1 MSTDTEIAAPTPTPA
16 TSMGNV
22 FAALGNALKIV
33 ALNVPNDALH
43 AAVAQFNAHLS
54 TVQVGGPG
62 EELQPLVPA
71 GAKAMTVT
79 VDGSGVKDML
89 DQWGE
94 SVRQQLEPVATRI
107 GSIEGMLQ
115 GVQDA
120 LNAIYKRLDVLESRA
135 TSTSLTFDAYGSQ
148 LIEIRQSIKGVAD
161 SVDKT
166 DQEVSGLLAWKAAA
180 KSVTANDPAEDK
192 ITDIAPDLAARAAAT
207 TNEAA
212 TTTAAMGDATAH
224 ETDGAPNPTS

>member
-1 MSTDTEIAAPTPTPA
+1 MSTDTETDAPTPTPA
-16 TSMGNV
+16 TPMGNV
-22 FAALGNALKIV
+22 FAALSNALKIV

-148 LIEIRQSIKGVAD
+148 LIEIRQSIKGAVD
-161 SVDKT
+161 SIDKT
-166 DQEVSGLLAWKAAA
+166 DQAVSSLLAWKAAA
-180 KSVTANDPAEDK
+180 KSVGWPSTRPRTETPD
-192 ITDIAPDLAARAAAT
+192 APLDAGAQAAAT

-212 TTTAAMGDATAH
+212 TTAAMGDATAH